1 MKQSEMTQ
9 LMNEVI
15 DETIKAIFEVFEE
28 DIAPLLER
36 GTPGTAIGK
45 KYEDWGPEDFAKA
58 RAIFG
63 DVKLEDYIAPKEI
76 ADMYAKEAEE
86 V

>member
-1 MKQSEMTQ
+1 MKQSELTEI
-9 LMNEVI
+9 MNEVI
-15 DETIKAIFEVFEE
+15 DETIEAVMEVFEE

-45 KYEDWGPEDFAKA
+45 KYEDWTPGDFEKA

-63 DVKLEDYIAPKEI
+63 NKLDDYIAPKEI
-76 ADMYAKEAEE
+76 KSMYEAESTE